1 MERVELVQH
10 RRFGHEQRFLL
21 GEEGDVRVALRRPG
35 AVRAYRVDLEEL
47 DASPERVRERP
58 LGWLATA
65 LSMAAVALVL
75 VALSVYGAGT
85 EATVLF
91 AAALVAT
98 AFALAASWLYA
109 RRSVDVLAFCNR
121 YTGQARLAL
130 WHGLPD
136 QAAYIAFVET
146 LVSRIR
152 DAQGRSV
159 EAVEGS
165 IAGEL
170 RQLQM
175 LVEEGALSHEEFEHT
190 KRRLLGLGPAG
201 SGREG
206 LH

>member
-1 MERVELVQH
+1 MERVELIQH

-21 GEEGDVRVALRRPG
+21 GEDGDVRVALRRPG
-35 AVRAYRVDLEEL
+35 GVRAYRVDLEEL

-58 LGWLATA
+58 LGWLATMLA
-65 LSMAAVALVL
+65 TATFALVL
-75 VALSVYGAGT
+75 VSLSFFDTAADPGPLLAGALG
-85 EATVLF
+85 ATVL
-91 AAALVAT
+91 
-98 AFALAASWLYA
+98 ALASAWFYV
-109 RRSVDVLAFCNR
+109 RQSVDVLAFCNR

-152 DAQGRSV
+152 DVQGRASDV
-159 EAVEGS
+159 GENS
-165 IAGEL
+165 IASEL

-190 KRRLLGLGPAG
+190 KRRLLGLAPGG
-201 SGREG
+201 SGRDG